1 MVKFWL
7 TRRNSGDSS
16 ELLCSHDHAVTMKCS
31 LNEQQHQKLL
41 QCKIYVA
48 SSIDQMEDVI
58 KSVIYMH
65 NILCVSNTLSVMHLW
80 LQVIDLEQK
89 INQFT
94 KMVSSKIMSKPE
106 RHGDHLLPEF

>member
-58 KSVIYMH
+58 KGLIYMH

-80 LQVIDLEQK
+80 LQVIDLDRKLTSLQK
-89 INQFT
+89 
-94 KMVSSKIMSKPE
+94 
-106 RHGDHLLPEF
+106 R